1 MLTKHQLS
9 ELRKKLP
16 RKYVQDVRDAYL
28 KATGQTVSAR
38 TVFSFFA
45 GATYSVEL
53 HNATLSV
60 AERNSQRM
68 KELKMR
74 TSEIIK

>member
-1 MLTKHQLS
+1 MLTKSELS

-16 RKYVQDVRDAYL
+16 RKYVQDVRDAYY
-28 KATGQTVSAR
+28 KATGDTVSAR
-38 TVFSFFA
+38 TIFSFLA

-60 AERNSQRM
+60 AERNTQRM
-68 KELKMR
+68 RELKKR
-74 TSEIIK
+74 TTDIIQ